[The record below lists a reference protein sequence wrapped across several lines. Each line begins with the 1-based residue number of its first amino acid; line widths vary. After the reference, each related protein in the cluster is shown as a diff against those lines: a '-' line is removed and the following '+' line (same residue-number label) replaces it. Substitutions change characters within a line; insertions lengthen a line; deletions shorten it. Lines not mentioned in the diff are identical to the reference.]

1 VIRACVTCKK
11 VYGIKRP
18 YFSLLITS
26 GFCQKCLKI
35 KLAELRKFKNKNI
48 KTNREGA
55 LWITGKKESKNS
67 SLSGM

>member
-1 VIRACVTCKK
+1 MIRACVTCKK

-35 KLAELRKFKNKNI
+35 KLAELRRFKNKNI
-48 KTNREGA
+48 KTNREKA
-55 LWITGKKESKNS
+55 Q
-67 SLSGM
+67 